1 MATISLKKKVGCNT
15 FSGSSL
21 PSSHHLQSKAKQSM
35 QTCPHQDN
43 HRLLVHE
50 QGSDPDVHLEF
61 LILMWAALKQ
71 EGQAGWTASGPAHSS
86 SSQCPTHLIDK
97 INEV

>member
-21 PSSHHLQSKAKQSM
+21 PSSHHLQSKAVRANM
-35 QTCPHQDN
+35 PRPHQDN

-50 QGSDPDVHLEF
+50 QGSDPHVHLEF
-61 LILMWAALKQ
+61 LILVWTALKQ
-71 EGQAGWTASGPAHSS
+71 EGQAGWTTSGPTHSS
-86 SSQCPTHLIDK
+86 STQCPTHLIDK